1 MLKKNKGFTLI
12 ELLVVIAIIGT
23 LSGIVLVSLGTA
35 RSKARDA
42 NRQSDMRQS
51 VSAME
56 LYYNDNEEY
65 LHQDLANKTDGTA
78 VVGAYLRALNDPRCP
93 GGTCV
98 TGQTDYTVLRNDA
111 AIVCTDTNF
120 SADAYE
126 YFCIYATAENE
137 LSCASG
143 ETAYVAAS
151 HHGTRVVCAAAPITT
166 LACTCFH

>member
-42 NRQSDMRQS
+42 NRQSDMRQV
-51 VSAME
+51 VSAHE

-65 LHQDLANKTDGTA
+65 LNRTTLEGTKTDGTA
-78 VVGAYLRALNDPRCP
+78 PVGGYLRALNDPSVGAGHNDYVTLPNEP
-93 GGTCV
+93 G
-98 TGQTDYTVLRNDA
+98 A
-111 AIVCTDTNF
+111 VCTDTNF
-120 SADAYE
+120 NVNGYQ
-126 YFCIYATAENE
+126 YFCIYAEAENE

-151 HHGTRVVCAAAPITT
+151 HHGTRVVCNAVPTVAAA
-166 LACTCFH
+166 CSCFH